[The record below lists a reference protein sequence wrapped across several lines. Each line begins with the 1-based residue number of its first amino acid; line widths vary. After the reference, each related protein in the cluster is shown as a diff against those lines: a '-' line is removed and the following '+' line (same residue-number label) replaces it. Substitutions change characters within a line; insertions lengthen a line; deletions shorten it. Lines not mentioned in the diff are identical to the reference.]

1 MYGITLQ
8 FAESAPPDQR
18 DHGVVLA
25 AREGLDRVQALL
37 GGQADQQ
44 VRAGGKACAGGK
56 ALAGHVRVR
65 AAGALRRGGLFRDSQ
80 GGAWEGG

>member
-25 AREGLDRVQALL
+25 AREGVERVQALL
-37 GGQADQQ
+37 GGQAEQQ
-44 VRAGGKACAGGK
+44 VRGG
-56 ALAGHVRVR
+56 
-65 AAGALRRGGLFRDSQ
+65 RRGQRVGWETHWRDM
-80 GGAWEGG
+80 